1 METCFCM
8 DHTRKACFTALPNLV
23 TESQSMENHV
33 ISKEQ
38 TVTFGVLFC
47 EETIYLF
54 ICLHKI
60 IVIST
65 LHTTMQFSNTIL
77 NRKSRKPTDSCVRY
91 IGIDRLQ
98 NIFP

>member
-54 ICLHKI
+54 IC
-60 IVIST
+60 
-65 LHTTMQFSNTIL
+65 
-77 NRKSRKPTDSCVRY
+77 
-91 IGIDRLQ
+91 
-98 NIFP
+98 